1 MKITILLFALFCVSS
16 SHQLDWQNGQP
27 GIWALN
33 CDFVGND
40 LAKVLSKG
48 PECSLKCSLNIAC
61 SHFTC
66 TFYACSHFTLAH
78 ILRFHILHFT
88 TNLNGGTCWLKSG
101 SISKERAGNKQG
113 AICGIIS
120 ETTGILI

>member
-61 SHFTC
+61 SHFTW
-66 TFYACSHFTLAH
+66 
-78 ILRFHILHFT
+78 
-88 TNLNGGTCWLKSG
+88 TNLNDGTCWLKSG